1 MNGQNMTYLIFVTCT
16 LWSIFVLG
24 VATEF
29 DSSALLVDHY
39 PQVFISHG
47 LSWNYLT
54 TIFVLFISMLPMI
67 HTVLNSRPT
76 NSRFISTALLC
87 FSYTL
92 LPLTVCTFKA

>member
-16 LWSIFVLG
+16 LRSVFVLG

-29 DSSALLVDHY
+29 DTSALLVDHY
-39 PQVFISHG
+39 PQVFFTWAELELFNH
-47 LSWNYLT
+47 YLY
-54 TIFVLFISMLPMI
+54 FFISMLPMI

-87 FSYTL
+87 LSYTL

>member
-39 PQVFISHG
+39 PQVFYFTWAELELFNH
-47 LSWNYLT
+47 YL
-54 TIFVLFISMLPMI
+54 
-67 HTVLNSRPT
+67 
-76 NSRFISTALLC
+76 
-87 FSYTL
+87 
-92 LPLTVCTFKA
+92 CTFHQYAANDTHSFKLQANKQ